1 MFNSHN
7 ADSLNEILGISKTP
21 ATPTCY
27 ERNSAM
33 SASAPVTPPPIAES
47 RAVVCLTPKQIIF
60 NPPATI
66 VYWADGDKTVVR
78 CDNDVF
84 SEEFGYAMACMRK
97 IYGTRA
103 NFKALLKDA
112 YRPQEKKETGKSK
125 KTASAD
131 TTVKMA
137 DTTVRPVKKGGS
149 QTPSLDKLL
158 KELAGDDSIAVG
170 IAFHPKDE

>member
-7 ADSLNEILGISKTP
+7 ADSLNEILGISRKTVNP
-21 ATPTCY
+21 VDNGCSSTMDTI
-27 ERNSAM
+27 
-33 SASAPVTPPPIAES
+33 APVAPTSMPEV
-47 RAVVCLTPKQIIF
+47 RAVCLTPKQIIF

-66 VYWADGDKTVVR
+66 VYWDDGDKTVVR
-78 CDNDVF
+78 CDNDAF

-149 QTPSLDKLL
+149 QAPSLDKLL

-170 IAFHPKDE
+170 IAFHTKDE